1 MEDLAIRTVIISLIG
16 AIALSACGGEPAAP
30 AANEPAPE
38 PAAAPETPPT
48 PAIQDTTGG
57 RIGTMNLNCAG
68 ETFRVAFLDT
78 HAAIVSADGASTVE
92 LPILPEGPTSE
103 PGVTVYSDGMQQF
116 AKSGGGDTPTV
127 IRYAKA
133 RMAWQDCA
141 IAVN

>member
-1 MEDLAIRTVIISLIG
+1 MRIVIITVVSAL
-16 AIALSACGGEPAAP
+16 ALSACGGEPETPVTP
-30 AANEPAPE
+30 AEPAPSSE
-38 PAAAPETPPT
+38 PAPAVEEPAPPMVG
-48 PAIQDTTGG
+48 D
-57 RIGTMNLNCAG
+57 RIGAMNLICGG

-78 HAAIVSADGASTVE
+78 HAAIISADGTQTTE
-92 LPILPEGPTSE
+92 LPVLPAGDTSE

-116 AKSGGGDTPTV
+116 SKSGGMDTPTV

>member
-1 MEDLAIRTVIISLIG
+1 MRTVL
-16 AIALSACGGEPAAP
+16 IALASALALAACGGESETP
-30 AANEPAPE
+30 AANEPVPE
-38 PAAAPETPPT
+38 PAAAPETSPA
-48 PAIQDTTGG
+48 PAIPDTAGG
-57 RIGTMNLNCAG
+57 RIGTMNVSCGG

-78 HAAIVSADGASTVE
+78 HAAIVSADGAQTTE
-92 LPILPEGPTSE
+92 LPALPTGPTSE

-127 IRYAKA
+127 IRYARG

>member
-1 MEDLAIRTVIISLIG
+1 MEDLAMRAVMISLVG
-16 AIALSACGGEPAAP
+16 ALALAACGGEPETP
-30 AANEPAPE
+30 VVNEPAPE

-48 PAIQDTTGG
+48 PAIADTSGG
-57 RIGTMNLNCAG
+57 RIGTMQLSCGG
-68 ETFRVAFLDT
+68 ESFRVAFLDT

-92 LPILPEGPTSE
+92 LPVLPEGPTSE

-116 AKSGGGDTPTV
+116 AKSGGMDTPTV

-141 IAVN
+141 IAQN

>member
-1 MEDLAIRTVIISLIG
+1 MRTVMISVVS
-16 AIALSACGGEPAAP
+16 ALALAACGGEPTAP
-30 AANEPAPE
+30 AAPVEPTAPVATPE
-38 PAAAPETPPT
+38 PVVEPPV
-48 PAIQDTTGG
+48 ADA
-57 RIGTMNLNCAG
+57 RIGTMQLSCGG
-68 ETFRVAFLDT
+68 ESFRVAFLDT
-78 HAAIVSADGASTVE
+78 HAAIVSEDGTQTTE
-92 LPILPEGPTSE
+92 LPVLPAGDTSE

>member
-1 MEDLAIRTVIISLIG
+1 MMRTVMVSVAG
-16 AIALSACGGEPAAP
+16 ALALAACGGEPAAP
-30 AANEPAPE
+30 AAPVEPMAPVATPE
-38 PAAAPETPPT
+38 PVVEPPV
-48 PAIQDTTGG
+48 ADARISAMQLSCGG
-57 RIGTMNLNCAG
+57 
-68 ETFRVAFLDT
+68 ESFRVAFLDT
-78 HAAIVSADGASTVE
+78 HAAIVSEDGTQTTE
-92 LPILPEGPTSE
+92 LPVLPAGDTSE